1 MDLVLP
7 RSHDTAY
14 EFFSKDSY
22 VFRNQRST
30 IDVLRLWER
39 RFMARKKSRKLV
51 VTVLLSILVIAGAGI
66 YGVTVLSRPAT
77 DIDPS
82 RLVTVERSD
91 IARSVVAIGRIEPVR
106 FKYRNRQVGIVGRGT
121 LKLKNNLGGVFA
133 VDKHVRSRRQGFL

>member
-1 MDLVLP
+1 
-7 RSHDTAY
+7 
-14 EFFSKDSY
+14 
-22 VFRNQRST
+22 
-30 IDVLRLWER
+30 
-39 RFMARKKSRKLV
+39 MARKKSRKLV

-66 YGVTVLSRPAT
+66 NGGTVLSRPAT

-82 RLVTVERSD
+82 RLATVERSD